1 MPQSVMQKSICAGFN
16 KFSAANYLPPCFPAA
31 FFIFQFQ
38 VQLNFF
44 PRLLNGCCC
53 PILNPFFP
61 PNVPTGCCAEIQL
74 SQPAFS
80 ASSTAHCTLH
90 TAHCTLQIAQMHT
103 AELHGMQA
111 SVAGQC
117 RLILVLHCTVV
128 LIISVLVV
136 WVMAEQLNFPKN
148 IARQSSSLS
157 PNNSLVISSS
167 PWAGSYK

>member
-16 KFSAANYLPPCFPAA
+16 KFSAAIYLPPCFPEA
-31 FFIFQFQ
+31 FFYLPIPGPVKLFSAPSQWLLLPNFKSIF
-38 VQLNFF
+38 
-44 PRLLNGCCC
+44 PTKCSHRLLRGDST
-53 PILNPFFP
+53 I
-61 PNVPTGCCAEIQL
+61 
-74 SQPAFS
+74 S
-80 ASSTAHCTLH
+80 ACLQCFQYCTN
-90 TAHCTLQIAQMHT
+90 AHCTLQIAQMHT